1 MRACRHLRQLPGG
14 RRVEALDEHQGDG
27 AMSTA
32 TKSVT
37 PVAQGSA
44 GERGVD
50 DGRGRRR
57 RTRRILVPVAAVV
70 LAVAAVGVVRSF
82 AGNAPAGD
90 SPTYATFGA
99 LASASEVFVRGE
111 VVQTASTSVEGTA
124 MTAYTVRVDDA
135 TKRVGSEAVVL
146 LPAVEEPADGTAE
159 SEPLR
164 VGSSY
169 VMGLVSMGQDWQPT
183 SRAQSVFEVIGD
195 QVQPSSDGALSVSRS
210 LQQELGI

>member
-1 MRACRHLRQLPGG
+1 M
-14 RRVEALDEHQGDG
+14 
-27 AMSTA
+27 
-32 TKSVT
+32 
-37 PVAQGSA
+37 
-44 GERGVD
+44 
-50 DGRGRRR
+50 
-57 RTRRILVPVAAVV
+57 
-70 LAVAAVGVVRSF
+70 AAVGVVRSF